1 MTPWQTYMTRD
12 RTPCD
17 NQRSTQRRD
26 RDADGHDQLIRLQH
40 GVEDA
45 VGRIRDLVGIEG
57 VRCSPHTFR
66 HTFSTMYLEQG
77 GPIEWLSRE
86 LGHSKVNVTEQYIKS
101 LPLSVARQDHEE
113 YSPVRRLKL
122 SSKRRPAS

>member
-1 MTPWQTYMTRD
+1 MID
-12 RTPCD
+12 RV
-17 NQRSTQRRD
+17 RR
-26 RDADGHDQLIRLQH
+26 AS
-40 GVEDA
+40 GVTD
-45 VGRIRDLVGIEG
+45 

-77 GPIEWLSRE
+77 GAIEKLSRE

-113 YSPVRRLKL
+113 YSPIRKLRLMRR
-122 SSKRRPAS
+122 RRAADERTG